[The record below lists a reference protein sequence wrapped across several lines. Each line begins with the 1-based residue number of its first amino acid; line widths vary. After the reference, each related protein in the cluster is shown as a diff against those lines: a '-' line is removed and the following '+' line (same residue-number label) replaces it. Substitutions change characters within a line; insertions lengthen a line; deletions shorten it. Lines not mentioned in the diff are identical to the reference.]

1 MSAEGVEGVN
11 LESVSRWIERHV
23 PDVCLP
29 FSLELI
35 AGGHSN
41 LTYRL
46 VDRAGRTLVLRRP
59 PLSSVL
65 ESAHDMGR
73 EHRIV
78 AALGSTDVPVAPV
91 YGLCRDPEVNGAPF
105 YLMEFVEGVILRDSG
120 AGGRVP
126 ERDRHAIGFEC
137 IDVLAR
143 LHRIEPDRVGLGD
156 LGRREAYIARQLR
169 RWSKQFQASKMRE
182 IPEMETAHRLLEER
196 IPKQEGSAIVHGD
209 YRLGNMI
216 LEGTKIA
223 ALLDWELCTLGDP
236 LADLGYLLNS
246 WLSPDELPPGPDIA
260 PTAAGSFPTRV
271 EMLDR
276 YTRATDRDVSNIGYY
291 RAFQSWRG
299 AAINEGVY
307 HRYRMGAMGER
318 EDLDLTRF
326 EHATLRGARAAL
338 ELLEG

>member
-1 MSAEGVEGVN
+1 MSLEGID
-11 LESVSRWIERHV
+11 LARVSGWIEKHV
-23 PDVCLP
+23 SGVHPPLTA
-29 FSLELI
+29 ELI

-46 VDRAGRTLVLRRP
+46 EDSRGRALVLRRP
-59 PLSSVL
+59 PLAAVL

-78 AALGSTDVPVAPV
+78 SALGPTDVPVAPV
-91 YGLCRDPEVNGAPF
+91 HGLCRDPQVNGAPF
-105 YLMEFVEGVILRDSG
+105 YLMEFVPGVILRDSREG
-120 AGGRVP
+120 ARVP
-126 ERDRHAIGFEC
+126 QGDRRAIGFEC

-169 RWSKQFQASKMRE
+169 RWSKQFQASKLRE
-182 IPEMETAHRLLEER
+182 IPEMEAAHRLLEER
-196 IPKQEGSAIVHGD
+196 MPEQVGCAIVHGD

-216 LEGTKIA
+216 LEGTRIGA
-223 ALLDWELCTLGDP
+223 VLDWELCTLGDP

-246 WLSPDELPPGPDIA
+246 WLPPDELPPGPDVA
-260 PTAAGSFPTRV
+260 PTAAGSFPTRD
-271 EMLDR
+271 ELLQH
-276 YTRATDRDVSNIGYY
+276 YAAATGRDVSKIAYY

-307 HRYRMGAMGER
+307 HRYRMGAMGAR
-318 EDLDLTRF
+318 EDLDLSRF

-338 ELLEG
+338 ELLER